1 MQFYFTSHVERQE
14 ITDILRFW
22 VINYHVDGF
31 HLMGDNIPITDIARD
46 NALTDTKLWYYS
58 FDTENIYSRGENPT
72 YRNLAEYNDSY
83 LYDMRKYLKGDE
95 NMLSGVLEHMKHNPL
110 KCGCINYFTNYFGFT
125 MMDMVSYDR
134 KHNEANGED
143 NRDGNDLNCS
153 WNCGEEGKSRKKK
166 VQKLRIRQIKN
177 TMCMLLLSQGT
188 PLIFMGDEFG
198 NTQNGN
204 NNPYCQDNAV
214 TWLDWRRLNSE
225 KEIYDFWCK
234 MIQIRKKHPIL
245 HMNSEMRMIDYISC
259 GYPDLSYH
267 GQNAWRAQ
275 LESYNRHVGI
285 MYCGK
290 YAKLENGEED
300 IFCYL
305 AMNMYW
311 EPRTLGLPK
320 LPSGMKWERIVC
332 TAGDIECHE
341 ESTKSAKEQE
351 DTVLITVPPRS
362 VGFFV
367 AVNKEKV

>member
-1 MQFYFTSHVERQE
+1 
-14 ITDILRFW
+14 
-22 VINYHVDGF
+22 
-31 HLMGDNIPITDIARD
+31 
-46 NALTDTKLWYYS
+46 
-58 FDTENIYSRGENPT
+58 
-72 YRNLAEYNDSY
+72 
-83 LYDMRKYLKGDE
+83 
-95 NMLSGVLEHMKHNPL
+95 
-110 KCGCINYFTNYFGFT
+110 

-153 WNCGEEGKSRKKK
+153 WNCGEEGKSRRKK
-166 VQKLRIRQIKN
+166 VRKLRIRQIKN
-177 TMCMLLLSQGT
+177 AMCMLLLGQGT

-214 TWLDWRRLNSE
+214 TWLDWRKLESE
-225 KEIYDFWCK
+225 KELYDFWRS
-234 MIQIRKKHPIL
+234 MIEIRKKHPIL
-245 HMNSEMRMIDYISC
+245 HMNREMRMIDYISC

-290 YAKLENGEED
+290 YTRLKSGEED
-300 IFCYL
+300 AFCYL

-320 LPSGMKWERIVC
+320 LPSGMKWERLVC
-332 TAGDIECHE
+332 TADDIECHDKKAESSKE
-341 ESTKSAKEQE
+341 EE
-351 DTVLITVPPRS
+351 DTVYITVPARS
-362 VGFFV
+362 VGFFT